1 MEVKVSII
9 MPSYNYALYIK
20 KAIESV
26 LSQTYKN
33 WELIIIDDASTDN
46 SLSIINEYLKND
58 SRVKLIIN
66 DKNIGLCASLNKAIQ
81 LADGEW
87 IAFLESDDEFLPE
100 SIEEKIK
107 AAKLGADFIYTDVE
121 LFQDKDRKKELELY
135 FKNINKYLVELDHSK
150 FIDDFPKIITKSN
163 IIPTFSCV
171 MVKKE
176 LLLNAKFNPLCKS
189 SLDHYLWA
197 QLSDK
202 RVYYINKKLTKWRLH
217 KDSYINK
224 NKNNWFINFLFRIC
238 IYSETVKD
246 KFLLSRIILILNY
259 IRTRFIYLKFSKK
272 HIKISLLNDK
282 FIFEKILH

>member
-107 AAKLGADFIYTDVE
+107 AAKLGTDFIYTDVE
-121 LFQDKDRKKELELY
+121 LFQDKDRKKELELNV
-135 FKNINKYLVELDHSK
+135 KNV
-150 FIDDFPKIITKSN
+150 
-163 IIPTFSCV
+163 
-171 MVKKE
+171 
-176 LLLNAKFNPLCKS
+176 
-189 SLDHYLWA
+189 
-197 QLSDK
+197 
-202 RVYYINKKLTKWRLH
+202 
-217 KDSYINK
+217 
-224 NKNNWFINFLFRIC
+224 NN
-238 IYSETVKD
+238 
-246 KFLLSRIILILNY
+246 
-259 IRTRFIYLKFSKK
+259 
-272 HIKISLLNDK
+272 
-282 FIFEKILH
+282 

>member
-26 LSQTYKN
+26 LNQTYKN

-46 SLSIINEYLKND
+46 SLNVIKEYIKKD

-66 DKNIGLCASLNKAIQ
+66 EKNLGLCSSLKKAIKF
-81 LADGEW
+81 ADGEW

-107 AAKLGADFIYTDVE
+107 ASCLGADIIYTDVE
-121 LFQDKDRKKELELY
+121 LFQDKDKKADLELY
-135 FKNINKYLVELDHSK
+135 FKNINKYLVELDRSK
-150 FIDDFPKIITKSN
+150 FIDKFPQIISKSN

-176 LLLNAKFNPLCKS
+176 LLLKTKYNPLCKNS
-189 SLDHYLWA
+189 IDHYLWA
-197 QLSDK
+197 QLSHK
-202 RVYYINKKLTKWRLH
+202 RIYYINKKLTKWRLH

-224 NKNNWFINFLFRIC
+224 CKYNWFTKLLFNTS
-238 IYSETVKD
+238 IYSETIKN
-246 KFLLSRIILILNY
+246 KFILTRFLLILNY
-259 IRTRFIYLKFSKK
+259 IRTRFIYFKFTKTQ
-272 HIKISLLNDK
+272 IKISIFSDKIIFNKELN
-282 FIFEKILH
+282 